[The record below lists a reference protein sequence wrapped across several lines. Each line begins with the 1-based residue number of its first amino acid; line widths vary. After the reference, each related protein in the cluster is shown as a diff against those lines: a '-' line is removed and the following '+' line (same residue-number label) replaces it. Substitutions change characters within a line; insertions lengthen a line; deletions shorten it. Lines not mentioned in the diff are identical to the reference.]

1 MNGQAHRDDVRKTFI
16 GVATI
21 IVGVVIAY
29 VGITVQGGGELPLR
43 KYTTV
48 KAQFDYVGTLKPAQK
63 VSQNG
68 IRVGQITGIE
78 VVDGGAEVTMRLDG
92 EHEFYKDATARVG
105 NESALGKK
113 FIDLDP
119 GTKESG
125 ALSGDLIPAERTDS
139 ATGLDDVFE
148 PFDDNARKGLQTA
161 MREVGGGFA
170 GHAGDLN
177 DMLGRGP
184 ELLEDAEVV
193 VDVLAAPETNLDD
206 LLVTAEGLAGQ
217 FRGQSDT
224 LAALMDE
231 ATVTL
236 EAVNVDDTAPV
247 RATIAQLPEVLRTA
261 KVGLRAINPPLI
273 RTARAVEKLAPGVD
287 RLVDATPDL
296 RGFLTE
302 SPPVAR
308 TVKQFTSDAERPLET
323 LVPAVR
329 DLRPVVDRAQRT
341 LDYADPLL
349 QTLKPY
355 WADLAALVSHHDLL
369 SGHYSPD
376 KHYFS
381 AQLTMPGIYNATLP
395 DPTADVDP
403 YPGPGNAFKK
413 PYESGR

>member
-1 MNGQAHRDDVRKTFI
+1 MNGLAHRDDVRKTFI
-16 GVATI
+16 GVVTI
-21 IVGVVIAY
+21 VAGLVIAY
-29 VGITVQGGGELPLR
+29 IGITVQGGGELPLR
-43 KYTTV
+43 NYTTV
-48 KAQFDYVGTLKPAQK
+48 KAQFADVGTLKPAQK
-63 VSQNG
+63 VTQNG
-68 IRVGQITGIE
+68 IRVGQVTGID

-92 EHEFYKDATARVG
+92 DHDFYKDASARIG

-125 ALSGDLIPAERTDS
+125 ALSGDRIPVEQTGS
-139 ATGLDDVFE
+139 ATGLDDVFA
-148 PFDDNARKGLQTA
+148 PFDEGARDGLQTA

-177 DMLGRGP
+177 DLLGRGP
-184 ELLEDAEVV
+184 ELLEDAAVV
-193 VDVLAAPETNLDD
+193 VDTLAAPETNLDD
-206 LLVTAEGLAGQ
+206 LLVTAESLAGQ
-217 FRGQSDT
+217 VRGQSDT

-236 EAVNVDDTAPV
+236 EAVNVDNSAPL
-247 RATIAQLPEVLRTA
+247 RATIAQLPEVHRTA
-261 KVGLRAINPPLI
+261 KAGLKAINPPLL
-273 RTARAVEKLAPGVD
+273 RTARAAEKLAPGVD

-308 TVKQFTSDAERPLET
+308 TVKQFTGDAEKPLEK

-329 DLRPVVDRAQRT
+329 DLRPVIDRAQRT
-341 LDYADPLL
+341 LNYADPLL

-355 WADLAALVSHHDLL
+355 WADVAGMVAQHDLL

-381 AQLTMPGIYNATLP
+381 AQLTMPGIYNVTLP
-395 DPTADVDP
+395 DPFADVDP

-413 PYESGR
+413 PYESER